1 MARMYPDRIPAFVRT
16 NPGRA
21 AECSV
26 YEALLDTLSDD
37 YSVFGWVA
45 WVGRRTGDGA
55 RDGEA
60 DFVIAHPE
68 HGLLVLEVKGGAVA
82 FDASAGAWSSTD
94 LNGRVHPLQES
105 PFAQAARH
113 RHELGR
119 KLQDTPK
126 WGGRSP
132 TFGWAV
138 ALPDSS
144 TPAGDLGLDGPRE
157 LLICHEH
164 MGRIDERVASIG
176 RYWQRRE
183 EHREPLGEDGV
194 HAVRQVL
201 AQSFQ
206 LRMPLGRVLQE
217 DARSIVELSEAQ
229 FGVLDG
235 LVHNRRVL
243 VTGGAGTGKTLLAL
257 EKAKRLARDDGF
269 RTLLTCFNLP
279 LAEYLR
285 ASAGDIPLLTVRNFH
300 ELCSDFAQ
308 RAGHD
313 VTVPTDGAAANIF
326 YRETLPTLLADAL
339 TAIPDRFD
347 AIVLDEGQDFSATDR
362 AALEMT
368 LDDRADSILYAFQDD
383 TQAIY
388 PDGSPWPATGMATFV
403 LTENRRNTRAIHEV
417 LGCLAGD
424 TGTRAGGPPGTPQEF
439 IVAREGREQARA
451 LSRVLHRLIKEQGVA
466 PASIAVL
473 VSSRRGEPPVVVD
486 GRIGAFEATTE
497 HDAADER
504 ILFESVTR
512 FKGLERDVVILTRLD
527 PVEYISY
534 RPMLYVGASRARTML
549 IVIGDEETLRH
560 FGGVPPAASAD
571 EGTGETR
578 QVRPD

>member
-1 MARMYPDRIPAFVRT
+1 MARMYPDRIPMNVRT
-16 NPGRA
+16 DPGRG
-21 AECSV
+21 AEGGV
-26 YEALLDTLSDD
+26 YEALLETLPDD

-45 WVGRRTGDGA
+45 WVGRKPGDGA

-82 FDASAGAWSSTD
+82 FNAATGAWTSTD
-94 LNGRVHPLQES
+94 MNGRVHVLRES
-105 PFAQAARH
+105 PFAQATRH
-113 RHELGR
+113 RHELSR

-126 WGGRSP
+126 WCGRAP

-138 ALPDSS
+138 ALPDCTAPS
-144 TPAGDLGLDGPRE
+144 GDLGIDAPRD
-157 LLICHEH
+157 LLICHED
-164 MGRIDERVASIG
+164 MGRIDERVAAIG

-183 EHREPLGEDGV
+183 ENRETLGEDGV
-194 HAVRQVL
+194 SAVTQVL
-201 AQSFQ
+201 AKSFQ
-206 LRMPLGRVLQE
+206 LRMPLGRHLEE

-229 FGVLDG
+229 YGVLDG
-235 LVHNRRVL
+235 LAHNRRVL

-279 LAEYLR
+279 LAQYLR

-300 ELCSDFAQ
+300 ELCSEFAQ
-308 RAGHD
+308 RAGRD
-313 VTVPTDGAAANIF
+313 VSVPADAEAANAF
-326 YRETLPTLLADAL
+326 YRETLPTMLADAL
-339 TAIPDRFD
+339 AAIPDRFD

-362 AALEMT
+362 SALEMV
-368 LDDRADSILYAFQDD
+368 LDDRAESILYAFQDD

-388 PDGSPWPATGMATFV
+388 HDGTPWPAAGMATYV

-424 TGTRAGGPPGTPQEF
+424 TGTRALGPPGTPPEF
-439 IVAREGREQARA
+439 ILARDGREQTRE
-451 LSRVLHRLIKEQGVA
+451 LSRVLHRLIREQGVA
-466 PASIAVL
+466 PAAIAVL

-512 FKGLERDVVILTRLD
+512 FKGLEREVVILTRLD
-527 PVEYISY
+527 PVDYISF

-549 IVIGDEETLRH
+549 VVIGDEETLRH
-560 FGGVPPAASAD
+560 FRAAGAVGGGSA
-571 EGTGETR
+571 E
-578 QVRPD
+578 